1 MKQRSMQTIVLQLFL
16 ITLIIGLTSLAVA
29 SDVKKVILIETMPVP
44 AVLEN
49 SRWFQF
55 QLKELGYEQNKNL
68 KLTILKANGDIQL
81 AEKLLNDELA
91 GGNPDLVVTIA
102 TLASQTA
109 AKLLKDT
116 DVPVLFFQVSDP
128 IGAGL
133 VKQMNAPTGT
143 NITGKVNTVNR
154 NAKIEMLFQLV
165 SQIAVH
171 RPIRFGIIH
180 STYPSSMG
188 DIRELK
194 MIAKRRGDI
203 TFVPYEVEYKKV
215 PAGLSAMIEGTKKGI
230 KALQG
235 KVDFWMEPLGPLG
248 ESFEYTQAI
257 MEFSTT
263 PIVLGAK
270 ADSVK
275 RGALMHVTPNIEASG
290 RETAL
295 LASQILEGK
304 DPGTIPVTPPLNFDL
319 GINITTALKLKIVI
333 PPDILKLAGKHV
345 YR

>member
-1 MKQRSMQTIVLQLFL
+1 MQTMPLQLFL

-44 AVLEN
+44 AVIEH
-49 SRWFQF
+49 SRWFQV
-55 QLKELGYEQNKNL
+55 QLKELGYEKNKNL
-68 KLTILKANGDIQL
+68 KLTILKANGERQL
-81 AEKLLNDELA
+81 AEKLLNAELA

-102 TLASQTA
+102 TLASQAA
-109 AKLLKDT
+109 AKLLKGT
-116 DVPVLFFQVSDP
+116 DIPLLFFQVSNPVD
-128 IGAGL
+128 AGL
-133 VKQMNAPTGT
+133 VKQINAPTGT
-143 NITGKVNTVNR
+143 NITGKVYTVNR

-188 DIRELK
+188 DIRELE

-203 TFVPYEVEYKKV
+203 TFVPYKIEYKKV
-215 PAGLSAMIEGTKKGI
+215 PTGLPAMIEDTKKGI
-230 KALQG
+230 KALEG
-235 KVDFWMEPLGPLG
+235 KVDFWVEPLGPLG

-257 MEFSTT
+257 MELSTT

-275 RGALMHVTPNIEASG
+275 RGALMHVTPHIEASG

-304 DPGTIPVTPPLNFDL
+304 DPGTILVTPPLNFDL
-319 GINITTALKLKIVI
+319 GINITTALKLKMII
-333 PPDILKLAGKHV
+333 PPDMLKLAGNHV

>member
-1 MKQRSMQTIVLQLFL
+1 
-16 ITLIIGLTSLAVA
+16 
-29 SDVKKVILIETMPVP
+29 
-44 AVLEN
+44 
-49 SRWFQF
+49 
-55 QLKELGYEQNKNL
+55 
-68 KLTILKANGDIQL
+68 
-81 AEKLLNDELA
+81 
-91 GGNPDLVVTIA
+91 LVVTIA

-128 IGAGL
+128 VGAGL
-133 VKQMNAPTGT
+133 IKQINAPTGT

-165 SQIAVH
+165 SQIVVH

-188 DIRELK
+188 DIRELE

-203 TFVPYEVEYKKV
+203 TFVPYEIEYKKV
-215 PAGLSAMIEGTKKGI
+215 PTGLPAMIEGTKKGI
-230 KALQG
+230 KALQD
-235 KVDFWMEPLGPLG
+235 KVDFWVEPLGPLG

-257 MEFSTT
+257 MRLSTT

-270 ADSVK
+270 EDSVK
-275 RGALMHVTPNIEASG
+275 TGALMHVTPNIEASG

-295 LASQILEGK
+295 LASQILEGR

-319 GINITTALKLKIVI
+319 GINITTALKLKIII
-333 PPDILKLAGKHV
+333 PPDILKLAGNHV